1 LKYLKVHANNI
12 KIIMIKINSSHISEF
27 VGTFFLTAVVIGSG
41 IMAENL
47 SQGNHAVSLLGNTIA
62 TGAILF
68 VLIKSFSSISGAH
81 FNPVVSL
88 VFLIKK
94 EIALL
99 DILKYVSFQ
108 FLGALL
114 SVASVHYYFGQQII
128 QISTNNRGGTE
139 MIFSEVIATF
149 GLIITILF
157 VRKYNPK
164 DVASAVALFITA
176 GYWFTSSTSFANPA
190 VTVARIFTDT
200 FTGISPASVFNFI
213 IGQLI
218 GSFVALIFYNKIEKN

>member
-1 LKYLKVHANNI
+1 
-12 KIIMIKINSSHISEF
+12 MIKINSSHISEF

-114 SVASVHYYFGQQII
+114 SVASVHYYFGQQTI

-149 GLIITILF
+149 GLIIIILF

-164 DVASAVALFITA
+164 DVASAVALFIIA